1 MVQPRESNL
10 QPPALQSGALPTEL
24 ILPQKSPLRDNY
36 GHSKSAWSILKKFD
50 NILIS
55 PTLKFTINKLYTSV
69 YIYISHFP
77 IVFIFTTLLLF
88 CGYKD

>member
-1 MVQPRESNL
+1 MVRPRESNL

-24 ILPQKSPLRDNY
+24 ILPQKSPLGDTY

-55 PTLKFTINKLYTSV
+55 PTLKFTINKLYMSL
-69 YIYISHFP
+69 YMYISCFS
-77 IVFIFTTLLLF
+77 IVFLSTTLLLF

>member
-24 ILPQKSPLRDNY
+24 ILPQKSPLRDTH

-50 NILIS
+50 NIPIS
-55 PTLKFTINKLYTSV
+55 PTLKFTIK
-69 YIYISHFP
+69 
-77 IVFIFTTLLLF
+77 
-88 CGYKD
+88 